1 MRISTYMRILALA
14 ISLLIAL
21 PFAASAQERI
31 LQYNVDVL
39 IKTNGDINIA
49 ESIRVNAEGR
59 RIRRGIFRDMPR
71 YYDDPETE
79 GKLTWR
85 YNVKSVKRNGRREP
99 YEVLREGNAFR
110 ILIGDEDRFLSRGEH
125 TYDITYRIKNAI
137 RYDTNFDELYWN
149 LLSHY
154 WAFPV
159 EAATITIHL
168 PDGAA
173 PIEMNGYSGP
183 IGAKG
188 RDFKVDRAG
197 EIIKLTTTRVY
208 QPNEGLTFS
217 ITLPKGVIDAPSFA
231 DESWLWWARNGALSA
246 LLTSLFGLFAFLYR
260 SFDRVGRDLQKPP
273 VFARYAPPE
282 GYSPAAVNHI
292 YHRYLS
298 GHDALIASLMQL
310 AVTKHLKIDV
320 SNEGKST
327 QTTRFEM
334 LKMPDESSQLPKD
347 TILCARMLFSGTGD
361 SVTLDG
367 TENPG
372 FVAQYTTFLKS
383 IKSQYGAPY
392 FKWNRTYSFIGIAIS
407 VAVIAYAVMQ
417 PSVWTLWHTV
427 GVAGLVLL
435 NGVFMY
441 LMPAPSKKGQ
451 KTRTEI
457 EGFKLYLEKAE
468 KLQLN
473 AAEVG
478 GGPPPMSEERYEA
491 FLPYAIALGVE
502 KPWTNHFERLVP
514 EASDYNPSWSNMSA
528 RGFRSLGAMN
538 RAVSHGISSGVTS
551 AMPSSSGSGSGG
563 GGFSGGGGGGG
574 GGGGW

>member
-188 RDFKVDRAG
+188 RDFKIDRAG
-197 EIIKLTTTRVY
+197 ELIKLTTTRVY

-260 SFDRVGRDLQKPP
+260 SFDRVGRDPQKSP

-282 GYSPAAVNHI
+282 SYSPAAVNHI

-372 FVAQYTTFLKS
+372 FVAQYTTFLKLS
-383 IKSQYGAPY
+383 LIHISEPTRPY
-392 FKWNRTYSFIGIAIS
+392 
-407 VAVIAYAVMQ
+407 
-417 PSVWTLWHTV
+417 
-427 GVAGLVLL
+427 
-435 NGVFMY
+435 
-441 LMPAPSKKGQ
+441 
-451 KTRTEI
+451 
-457 EGFKLYLEKAE
+457 
-468 KLQLN
+468 
-473 AAEVG
+473 
-478 GGPPPMSEERYEA
+478 
-491 FLPYAIALGVE
+491 
-502 KPWTNHFERLVP
+502 
-514 EASDYNPSWSNMSA
+514 
-528 RGFRSLGAMN
+528 
-538 RAVSHGISSGVTS
+538 
-551 AMPSSSGSGSGG
+551 
-563 GGFSGGGGGGG
+563 
-574 GGGGW
+574 

>member
-1 MRISTYMRILALA
+1 MLRSIPIRGFALALG
-14 ISLLIAL
+14 LLL
-21 PFAASAQERI
+21 LWPTSVSAQERI
-31 LQYNVDVL
+31 IQYDVDVTVL
-39 IKTNGDINIA
+39 TNGDIEID
-49 ESIRVNAEGR
+49 ETISVKAEGR
-59 RIRRGIFRDMPR
+59 RIKRGIFKDLPR
-71 YYDDPETE
+71 FYQDPETD

-85 YNVKSVKRNGRREP
+85 YDIKTVRRNGAREP
-99 YEVLREGNAFR
+99 YATLRDGNAFQIR
-110 ILIGDEDRFLSRGEH
+110 IGDEDHLLRRDVH
-125 TYDITYRIKNAI
+125 IYAIKYRVKNAVK
-137 RYDTNFDELYWN
+137 YHEDFDELYWN
-149 LLSHY
+149 LLGHY
-154 WAFPV
+154 WEFPIENSTV
-159 EAATITIHL
+159 TITL

-173 PIEMNGYSGP
+173 PLEVIGYSGYE
-183 IGAKG
+183 GAKG
-188 RDFKVDRAG
+188 TAFDLNRFRNTITLKTNRPYQAG
-197 EIIKLTTTRVY
+197 
-208 QPNEGLTFS
+208 EGLTVS
-217 ITLPKGVIDAPSFA
+217 ISLPKGVIDPSSWA
-231 DESWLWWARNGALSA
+231 DERWLWWARNGALTA
-246 LLTSLFGLFAFLYR
+246 LGASLLALIGFFYN
-260 SFDRVGRDLQKPP
+260 SFDRVGRDPIKPP

-282 GYSPAAVNHI
+282 SYSPAAVNHI

-320 SNEGKST
+320 SNEGKSA

-334 LKMPDESSQLPKD
+334 LKMPNESSQLPKD
-347 TILCARMLFSGTGD
+347 TILCARMLFYNVGD

-392 FKWNRTYSFIGIAIS
+392 FKWNRTYSFIGMAIS
-407 VAVIAYAVMQ
+407 VAVIAYAVTQ
-417 PSVWTLWHTV
+417 PSAWTLWHTI

-441 LMPAPSKKGQ
+441 LMPAPTKKGQ

>member
-1 MRISTYMRILALA
+1 MY
-14 ISLLIAL
+14 
-21 PFAASAQERI
+21 
-31 LQYNVDVL
+31 
-39 IKTNGDINIA
+39 
-49 ESIRVNAEGR
+49 
-59 RIRRGIFRDMPR
+59 
-71 YYDDPETE
+71 
-79 GKLTWR
+79 
-85 YNVKSVKRNGRREP
+85 KRQ
-99 YEVLREGNAFR
+99 
-110 ILIGDEDRFLSRGEH
+110 I
-125 TYDITYRIKNAI
+125 
-137 RYDTNFDELYWN
+137 EL
-149 LLSHY
+149 
-154 WAFPV
+154 
-159 EAATITIHL
+159 
-168 PDGAA
+168 
-173 PIEMNGYSGP
+173 NGYSGP

-246 LLTSLFGLFAFLYR
+246 LLVSLFGLFAFLYR
-260 SFDRVGRDLQKPP
+260 SFDRVGRDPQKPP
-273 VFARYAPPE
+273 IFARYAPPE
-282 GYSPAAVNHI
+282 SYSPAAVNHI

-347 TILCARMLFSGTGD
+347 TILCARMLFSGAGD

-478 GGPPPMSEERYEA
+478 GGPPPMSEQRYEA
-491 FLPYAIALGVE
+491 FLPYAIAM
-502 KPWTNHFERLVP
+502 
-514 EASDYNPSWSNMSA
+514 A
-528 RGFRSLGAMN
+528 
-538 RAVSHGISSGVTS
+538 
-551 AMPSSSGSGSGG
+551 
-563 GGFSGGGGGGG
+563 
-574 GGGGW
+574 